1 MSSALATSSLTP
13 PETGIRRKLAT
24 DSLVLS
30 GVFGLLLFGP
40 LAFGAVDPWSTFV
53 LEAGVVLLFAL
64 WIWKQAVNNE
74 IKIRENPLYAPMLAF
89 GAVTLA
95 QLAFGW
101 TAYRHDTFSQAL
113 LYLAYGLF
121 AFLASQCLR
130 RSTQAKTLAVVVS
143 AYGVALASFALLQ
156 GLSPNGKQYW
166 IRTPPFGGWIYG
178 PYANHSHYAGLMEM
192 LVPVPLVFCLT
203 RFAKG
208 RVRAVAAGGAA
219 LMASTI
225 FLSGSRGGMVAI
237 VVEFIVLGFILVRLK
252 SGSKSVRGLG
262 YFAVMVVF
270 LLIGVGGVELTQRV
284 ATLGSETQHEISG
297 GVRWTI
303 NKDGI
308 RMFAK
313 KPILGWGLGAFPI
326 AYPQFRTFYT
336 NFFVNEAHDDYLQL
350 LVEMGVLGFGIM
362 LWFLINLFRSA
373 IRKLPDWPNEI
384 GGAVALACLMGCVGI
399 LVHSFVDF
407 NLEVQANAAW
417 FYVLCALAAS
427 PHPIESRQRMRRAR
441 SRSQQPDLED
451 PAAQAAAS

>member
-13 PETGIRRKLAT
+13 TATGFRQKLAT

-30 GVFGLLLFGP
+30 GVFALLLFGP

-53 LEAGVVLLFAL
+53 LEAGAVLLFAL
-64 WIWKQAVNNE
+64 WVWKQAAQNE
-74 IKIRENPLYAPMLAF
+74 IKVRENPLHAPMLAF
-89 GAVTLA
+89 GAVTLL
-95 QLAFGW
+95 QLVFGW
-101 TAYRHDTFSQAL
+101 TAYRHDTLSQAL
-113 LYLAYGLF
+113 LYLAYGLL

-143 AYGVALASFALLQ
+143 AYGVGLAAFALLQ
-156 GLSPNGKQYW
+156 GLSSNGKLYW
-166 IRTPPFGGWIYG
+166 IRPTPHGGWFYG

-192 LVPVPLVFCLT
+192 LVPIPLVFCLT

-208 RVRAVAAGGAA
+208 RIRALAAGGAA

-237 VVEFIVLGFILVRLK
+237 VVEFIVLGLILVKLK
-252 SGSKSVRGLG
+252 SGSKTARALG
-262 YFAVMVVF
+262 YFGVMVAL
-270 LLIGVGGVELTQRV
+270 LLIGVGGLELSQRV
-284 ATLGSETQHEISG
+284 ATLSSDTQHEISG

-303 NKDGI
+303 DKDGM
-308 RMFAK
+308 RMFTK

-336 NFFVNEAHDDYLQL
+336 NFFINEAHNDYLQL
-350 LVEMGVLGFGIM
+350 LVEMGLVGFGIM

-384 GGAVALACLMGCVGI
+384 GGAVTLACLMGCVGI
-399 LVHSFVDF
+399 LAHSFVDF

-427 PHPIESRQRMRRAR
+427 PHPVESRDRARRAR
-441 SRSQQPDLED
+441 SSRLQEPDLED
-451 PAAQAAAS
+451 PAAQAAS

>member
-336 NFFVNEAHDDYLQL
+336 NFFVNEAHNDYLQL
-350 LVEMGVLGFGIM
+350 LVEMGLVGFGIM

>member
-1 MSSALATSSLTP
+1 MSSAPATSSLTP
-13 PETGIRRKLAT
+13 PETGVRRKLAT

-30 GVFGLLLFGP
+30 GVFALLLFGP

-53 LEAGVVLLFAL
+53 LEAGAMVLLAL
-64 WIWKQAVNNE
+64 WVWKQAVHNE
-74 IKIRENPLYAPMLAF
+74 IKIRENPLYLPMLAF

-95 QLAFGW
+95 QLVFGW

-336 NFFVNEAHDDYLQL
+336 NFFVNEAHNDYLQL
-350 LVEMGVLGFGIM
+350 LVEMGLVGFGIM

-373 IRKLPDWPNEI
+373 IRKLPDWPNET
-384 GGAVALACLMGCVGI
+384 GGAVTLACLMGCVGI

>member
-1 MSSALATSSLTP
+1 MSSALAASSLTP
-13 PETGIRRKLAT
+13 PETGVRRKLAT

-53 LEAGVVLLFAL
+53 LEAGAVLLFAL
-64 WIWKQAVNNE
+64 WVWKQAANHE

-89 GAVTLA
+89 GAVTLV
-95 QLAFGW
+95 QLVFGW
-101 TAYRHDTFSQAL
+101 TAYRHDTFWQAL

-130 RSTQAKTLAVVVS
+130 RSAQAKTLAVVVS
-143 AYGVALASFALLQ
+143 AYGAGLAGFALLQ
-156 GLSPNGKQYW
+156 GLSPNGKLYW
-166 IRTPPFGGWIYG
+166 IRSTPHGGWFYG

-192 LVPVPLVFCLT
+192 LVPIPLVFCLT

-208 RVRAVAAGGAA
+208 RIRALAAGGAA

-237 VVEFIVLGFILVRLK
+237 VVEFIVLGLILVKLK
-252 SGSKSVRGLG
+252 SGSKAARGLG
-262 YFAVMVVF
+262 YFGVMVVF
-270 LLIGVGGVELTQRV
+270 LLIGVGGLELSQRV
-284 ATLGSETQHEISG
+284 ATLGPEAQREISG

-303 NKDGI
+303 DKDGM

-313 KPILGWGLGAFPI
+313 KPVLGWGLGAFPI
-326 AYPQFRTFYT
+326 AYPRFRTFYT
-336 NFFVNEAHDDYLQL
+336 NFFVNEAHNDYLQL
-350 LVEMGVLGFGIM
+350 LVEMGLVGFGIM
-362 LWFLINLFRSA
+362 LWFLINLFRNA

-384 GGAVALACLMGCVGI
+384 GGALTLACLLGCVGI

-427 PHPIESRQRMRRAR
+427 PHPIESRNRVRRTR
-441 SRSQQPDLED
+441 SSHLQEPELED
-451 PAAQAAAS
+451 PTAQVAS